1 MQMCTHVMCLF
12 VHPCVISVITCH
24 HTSPGTF
31 IRGLETTAT
40 FEPASQQFVLHTPT
54 LTATKWWPG
63 ACESVSSTS
72 LDCLVNPFTVIGHCS
87 GLLVILTVSWVQCF
101 TCTSSLG
108 FMLINQ
114 FVIDC
119 RIYLAHFRPY
129 IISQCMGF
137 STVKGLM
144 LYDCKH

>member
-1 MQMCTHVMCLF
+1 MQTCTRVMCLS

-24 HTSPGTF
+24 RTTLGTF

-72 LDCLVNPFTVIGHCS
+72 VDCLVNA
-87 GLLVILTVSWVQCF
+87 L
-101 TCTSSLG
+101 
-108 FMLINQ
+108 
-114 FVIDC
+114 
-119 RIYLAHFRPY
+119 
-129 IISQCMGF
+129 
-137 STVKGLM
+137 
-144 LYDCKH
+144 